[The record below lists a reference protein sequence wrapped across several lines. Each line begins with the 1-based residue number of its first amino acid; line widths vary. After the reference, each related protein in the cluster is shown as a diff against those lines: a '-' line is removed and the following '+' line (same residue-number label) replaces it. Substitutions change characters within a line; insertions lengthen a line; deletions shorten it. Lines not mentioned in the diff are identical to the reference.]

1 MMHARHCAVRSTALF
16 GEELAANVGDRV
28 LLQRYGGIATL
39 LRAVV
44 HQSVFADVE
53 VTRSGAA
60 APLVGPAVGNVVLE
74 PVEAR
79 VMVLLELLHLQ
90 EDIALDLA
98 QRLELSFAVM
108 NDADGRSEAELHGA

>member
-1 MMHARHCAVRSTALF
+1 MMYARHCTVRSTALF
-16 GEELAANVGDRV
+16 GEELAANISDRV
-28 LLQRYGGIATL
+28 LLQRYAGIAPL

-53 VTRSGAA
+53 VTRPSAA
-60 APLVGPAVGNVVLE
+60 APLVGSAVGNVVLE

-79 VMVLLELLHLQ
+79 VMMFLELLHLQ

-98 QRLELSFAVM
+98 
-108 NDADGRSEAELHGA
+108 